1 MRNPAEDGVVT
12 SQAEPPAP
20 KRWSTARRNRNKKSQ
35 GLTPG
40 SESSRGVAPEGWKH
54 LCQEEKSCF
63 PPAAAS
69 CAAGARGA
77 KIQASCPVPRLLG
90 GAGRARASSFLTTSP
105 ECELGA
111 WGTWGQGSPAP
122 SSALLDVAA
131 LHHTPKSGSR
141 LAAGSRAGALLRLP
155 AGRGEASRQR
165 AIQSTPVAAGSCSQH
180 QALRGKRL
188 KQADA
193 EHLGSTLL
201 KGMERKWSKWCA
213 PGAAR
218 GQKEWVR
225 KGWCPAA
232 SASPV
237 SCRRVST
244 QEKKPSTRVSG
255 LKVRLQKVFQ
265 EIFSLV
271 R

>member
-20 KRWSTARRNRNKKSQ
+20 KRRSAARRNRNKKSQ

-40 SESSRGVAPEGWKH
+40 SESGRGVAPEGWKH

-122 SSALLDVAA
+122 SSALLLPQPCSTWLPSITLLNPAA
-131 LHHTPKSGSR
+131 AWPQAAVQALCSGYQ
-141 LAAGSRAGALLRLP
+141 LAAARRADKGQFRARRSLRAP
-155 AGRGEASRQR
+155 A
-165 AIQSTPVAAGSCSQH
+165 
-180 QALRGKRL
+180 
-188 KQADA
+188 
-193 EHLGSTLL
+193 
-201 KGMERKWSKWCA
+201 
-213 PGAAR
+213 
-218 GQKEWVR
+218 
-225 KGWCPAA
+225 
-232 SASPV
+232 
-237 SCRRVST
+237 
-244 QEKKPSTRVSG
+244 PSTRLCG
-255 LKVRLQKVFQ
+255 ARG
-265 EIFSLV
+265 
-271 R
+271 